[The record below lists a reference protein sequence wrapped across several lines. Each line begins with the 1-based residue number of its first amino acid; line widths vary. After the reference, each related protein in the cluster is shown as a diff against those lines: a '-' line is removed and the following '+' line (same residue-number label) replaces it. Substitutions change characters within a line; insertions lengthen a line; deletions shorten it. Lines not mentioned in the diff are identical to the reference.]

1 MPAGSGNT
9 IERFARGG
17 LEDVPLDT
25 ITIRRDHL
33 NVEDRVRRN
42 LFPYSGQ
49 FSPQLVHALLCTYA
63 SKGCHVLDPFM
74 GSGTVLVEAA
84 RLGLGASGAE
94 INPAAFQI
102 ARTYTLINADAHE
115 RSAALT
121 TTEKVLERA
130 FGEGTSISA
139 GGDTEATDSVSIK
152 ARLVELSRHQ
162 KEAPSRVLLEGL
174 VVLLDFIKP
183 GLTRTKVAS
192 TWRRLRERVEGLPYS
207 TEPVEPMNCDA
218 RRVPVHSGTVDL
230 VITSPPYINVFNYHQ
245 QYRASVES
253 LGWDLLRVARSE
265 MGSNRKNRGNRFLT
279 VIQYCL
285 DMVQALIEMR
295 RLCKPSGRIVTVVG
309 RESNV
314 RKTPFYNGDIVTHL
328 GIRCAGLE
336 AEKRQERVFKN
347 KFGALIYEDII
358 HFRPSRS
365 QKAVG
370 ALAPVVA
377 HEALSS
383 ALRYAP
389 SESLPDLED
398 AIARLAEITP
408 SPLYTTARLVGG
420 RTDAAPS

>member
-1 MPAGSGNT
+1 VRAGSGNT

-17 LEDVPLDT
+17 LQDVPLDT
-25 ITIRRDHL
+25 TTIRRDRL
-33 NVEDRVRRN
+33 NIEDRVRTN

-49 FSPQLVHALLCTYA
+49 FSPQLVQAFLSTYA
-63 SKGCHVLDPFM
+63 SKGDHVLDPFM
-74 GSGTVLVEAA
+74 GSGTVLVEAG
-84 RLGLGASGAE
+84 RLGLGVGGAE
-94 INPAAFQI
+94 INPAAFQM
-102 ARTYTLINADAHE
+102 ARTYTLINAEAHE

-121 TTEKVLERA
+121 ATDKVLERV
-130 FGEGTSISA
+130 FL
-139 GGDTEATDSVSIK
+139 GGDTESTDSVSIK

-162 KEAPSRVLLEGL
+162 KEALPRVLLEGL
-174 VVLLDFIKP
+174 VVLLDFLKP

-192 TWRRLRERVEGLPYS
+192 TWRRMRERVEGLPYS

-218 RRVPVHSGTVDL
+218 RQVPVQSGAVDL

-285 DMVQALIEMR
+285 DMVQALLEMR

-314 RKTPFYNGDIVTHL
+314 RKTAFYNGDIVTHL

-347 KFGALIYEDII
+347 KFGALICEDII
-358 HFRPSRS
+358 HFRPSQNQRV
-365 QKAVG
+365 AD

-383 ALRYAP
+383 ALTYAP

-398 AIARLAEITP
+398 AITRLAQITP
-408 SPLYTTARLVGG
+408 SPLYSAARSVENG
-420 RTDAAPS
+420 RE